1 SLPFLYDKN
10 NFGEFVGLVILF
22 VSILKTISVNLSDV
36 FTKIKLVKNW
46 NKFDLSLAKPTFNN
60 RII

>member
-1 SLPFLYDKN
+1 M
-10 NFGEFVGLVILF
+10 ILF

>member
-1 SLPFLYDKN
+1 MIKN
-10 NFGEFVGLVILF
+10 NFGEFIGLVILF

>member
-1 SLPFLYDKN
+1 M
-10 NFGEFVGLVILF
+10 ILF

-46 NKFDLSLAKPTFNN
+46 NKFDPSLAKPTFNN